1 MKNWALVFAFCA
13 LYLNGASQT
22 LQFSQVKL
30 VATVETVPANTV
42 WKIEGFFPTT
52 FSRYSANSGV
62 TEGHIYNLVVNGNNR
77 PVGVSTFLTAHW
89 GISYA
94 GSIGHFPM
102 WIPAGTTLAAGSNV
116 GEISVIEFNIIP

>member
-1 MKNWALVFAFCA
+1 MKNLALVFAFCA
-13 LYLNGASQT
+13 LYLNGESQT

-30 VATVETVPANTV
+30 VANVETVPANTV

>member
-1 MKNWALVFAFCA
+1 MKSCLLFAVLLGIFVKTEA
-13 LYLNGASQT
+13 QT

-30 VATVETVPANTV
+30 VTTVETVPANKV

-52 FSRYSANSGV
+52 FSRYSGSSGV
-62 TEGHIYNLVVNGNNR
+62 TEGHIYNLVINGNNR
-77 PVGVSTFLTAHW
+77 PVGVSSFLTGYW
-89 GISYA
+89 GTSYS
-94 GSIGHFPM
+94 GNMGNFPL

>member
-13 LYLNGASQT
+13 LYLNGESQT

-30 VATVETVPANTV
+30 VANVETVPANKV

-52 FSRYSANSGV
+52 FSRYSGSSGV

-77 PVGVSTFLTAHW
+77 PVGVSSFLTAYW
-89 GISYA
+89 STSYA
-94 GSIGHFPM
+94 GNMGNFPL